1 MTIAQYISACAPLDD
16 LFVSK
21 KAEMKDAFPHI
32 SATGPRSLSRVYYSR
47 HTFYERVTMF
57 FPKAVEGGL
66 LAIERAG
73 DWYYI
78 WWMQMLQDIV
88 SDFTVEV
95 FEYLFSILSS

>member
-1 MTIAQYISACAPLDD
+1 
-16 LFVSK
+16 
-21 KAEMKDAFPHI
+21 MKEAFPHI

-78 WWMQMLQDIV
+78 
-88 SDFTVEV
+88 
-95 FEYLFSILSS
+95 